1 MNSMKKLIS
10 LLAAAML
17 LIGCQ
22 VINEADRLIPVEN
35 QAPKSRALITEFTG
49 FLCVNCPNAAAMAH
63 DLLGTYPEN
72 LVVVEMHPKAN
83 SFCQTT
89 IAEYDYT
96 CPAADTIYKALGG
109 TAATSFPIGVI
120 NMTGGLQDYTAW
132 PALVSASLMKEKEG
146 RLQLTRHMTNKPRTI
161 VVSYHADAFSSNDS
175 RTGQKLELRLMLLL
189 VEDNIVGPQMM
200 PDGSTNMNYTHNHV
214 LRGSLFDDVWGVPET
229 VLVNQRYDDVWKIV
243 EYQVP
248 EMINGQTIDFMNCS
262 VVGILMDAATR
273 EVHDVVLLK
282 HY

>member
-63 DLLGTYPEN
+63 DLLGMYPEN

-109 TAATSFPIGVI
+109 TAATSFPTGVV

-132 PALVSASLMKEKEG
+132 PALVGASVIREKEG
-146 RLQLTRHMTNKPRTI
+146 RVQLSLASLEERSLT
-161 VVSYHADAFSSNDS
+161 VAYHAEAISSNDS
-175 RTGQKLELRLMLLL
+175 RTGQKLDLRLMLLL

-200 PDGSTNMNYTHNHV
+200 PDGSTNMSYTHNHV

-229 VLVNQRYDDVWKIV
+229 VIVNQPTNGMQVAV
-243 EYQVP
+243 YQIP
-248 EMINGQTIDFMNCS
+248 EMNNGQAIDIRNCS

-282 HY
+282 LY